1 MPRVLA
7 APKIDVAL
15 RFYFE
20 FPELETAHINELFG
34 GISKSAIN
42 NLKKKAREQMVID
55 NVVTFS
61 PSAVETD
68 SAFKAWNLN
77 VESLKRKQ
85 KQYARMRGDIR

>member
-1 MPRVLA
+1 MPKVLA

-15 RFYFE
+15 KFYFE
-20 FPELETAHINELFG
+20 FPELETAHIKELFG
-34 GISKSAIN
+34 GISQSAIN
-42 NLKKKAREQMVID
+42 NLKKKARKQMALD

-77 VESLKRKQ
+77 IKNLKRKY
-85 KQYARMRGDIR
+85 KQYSNLGGGM